1 MATTRTPETG
11 SDSGAGGLAARISL
25 GKVFKPKPVEFIIIA
40 STAVFLTGFGLV
52 MVLSATSAAGGDSP
66 YDTFSKQ
73 LLFAVVGIPLM
84 FVMSRF
90 PIAFWKRIA
99 WLVLILAVGL
109 QLLVFSPLG
118 QGEQDGNSNWI
129 EIGGFQAQPSEFLKL
144 SLAVWIGFILAKKEN
159 LLKNWTH
166 LAIPLVPV
174 VILVIGTV
182 LAGSD
187 MGTSMIL
194 AGIVFAALFF
204 AGVKLRYLLLP
215 ALAAIAA
222 AVALVLSRPDRLL
235 RFTSFLDETCDVEN
249 RYCYQPLHAMYALA
263 GGGVF
268 GRGLG
273 NSVEKYGWLPAQGND
288 FIFAIV
294 GEELGLIGAI
304 VVLILFGM
312 LAYAGISVA
321 RRTDDLFV
329 RIVSGAIT
337 VWIVGQALVNI
348 AVVLRLAPP
357 LGVPLPFL
365 SQGGTALIS
374 VLMACGVLLSCAASL
389 PVKGE
394 RAPAGVRHRNPVQ
407 QID

>member
-1 MATTRTPETG
+1 MATTRIPQTGPE
-11 SDSGAGGLAARISL
+11 SAGGGLSARISL
-25 GKVFKPKPVEFIIIA
+25 GKVFRPKPVEFIIIA

-52 MVLSATSAAGGDSP
+52 MVLSATSAAGDGGSP
-66 YDTFSKQ
+66 YDTFFKQ
-73 LLFAVVGIPLM
+73 LVFAVVGIPLM
-84 FVMSRF
+84 LVLSRF
-90 PIAFWKRIA
+90 SISFWKRVA
-99 WLVLILAVGL
+99 WPVLILTVGA

-118 QGEQDGNSNWI
+118 QGEVDGNSNWI

-144 SLAVWIGFILAKKEN
+144 SLALWIGFILARKEN
-159 LLKNWTH
+159 LLKNWLH

-174 VILVIGTV
+174 VLLVIGTV

-187 MGTSMIL
+187 MGTSMVL

-204 AGVKLRYLLLP
+204 AGVKLRFLLLP
-215 ALAAIAA
+215 ALLGIAA
-222 AVALVLSRPDRLL
+222 AVALVLSRPDRLA
-235 RFTSFLDETCDVEN
+235 RFTGFLNESCSVNDQ
-249 RYCYQPLHAMYALA
+249 YCYQPLHAMYALA

-288 FIFAIV
+288 FIFAII
-294 GEELGLIGAI
+294 GEELGLIGAL
-304 VVLILFGM
+304 VVLVLFGL
-312 LAYAGISVA
+312 LAWAGISVA
-321 RRTDDLFV
+321 RATNDLFV

-374 VLMACGVLLSCAASL
+374 VLIACGVLLSCAASL
-389 PVKGE
+389 PPKGE
-394 RAPAGVRHRNPVQ
+394 RTVSAQRRNPVQ
-407 QID
+407 QLD